1 MVQQLSGPEI
11 APRSGTVKHLVI
23 FLHGLGSNGD
33 DLISLAPELRDELP
47 DTHFISP
54 NAPFQFDM
62 APFGYQ
68 WFSLVDRDP
77 ARILPEMRIAAEPL
91 NAFID
96 AQRDRFKLAD
106 ADIALVGFSQGSMM
120 SMFTAIRR
128 PAPIAGIVAFSGLL
142 RAQEAVASDITARPP
157 VCLIHGD
164 SDEVVPFAAMASTEA
179 TLRAANIAVS
189 AHARPYLGHGI
200 DLEGIEIATKFL
212 REKFG
217 LV

>member
-1 MVQQLSGPEI
+1 MKQLSGPEM
-11 APRSGTVKHLVI
+11 APRSGNVKRLVI

-54 NAPFQFDM
+54 NAPFRFDM

-96 AQRDRFKLAD
+96 AQRDRFNLTD
-106 ADIALVGFSQGSMM
+106 GDIALAGFSQGSMM

-128 PAPIAGIVAFSGLL
+128 AQPIAGIVAFSGML
-142 RAQEAVASDITARPP
+142 RSLEVIANEITAKPP
-157 VCLIHGD
+157 ICLIHGD
-164 SDEVVPFAAMASTEA
+164 MDEVVPFAALASTKAALE
-179 TLRAANIAVS
+179 AANIPVVD
-189 AHARPYLGHGI
+189 HTRPFLGHGI
-200 DLEGIEIATKFL
+200 DMEGIEIATAFL

-217 LV
+217 IV